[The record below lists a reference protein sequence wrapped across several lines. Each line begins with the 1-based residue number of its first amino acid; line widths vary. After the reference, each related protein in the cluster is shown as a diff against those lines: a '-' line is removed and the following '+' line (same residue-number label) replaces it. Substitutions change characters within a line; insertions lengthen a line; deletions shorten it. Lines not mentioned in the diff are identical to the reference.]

1 LPAAEALPL
10 PAAPAPAG
18 FAPALRPDA
27 TADLA
32 GQADRSVYQLALQLD
47 PARQKLL
54 GHERITLTN
63 RTTGPLRQVVLR
75 LYPNFPGVFDER
87 ITPTGFGRLQVGA
100 ARVGDSPAEIGYL
113 AGNTAAAITL
123 PTPLAPGARQSV
135 ELQFALSLTGLGPAP
150 DMWYFKS
157 FYPMLAVYDAGGW
170 RTDVTAF
177 PDQVFAES
185 SFYVVDWTLPAS
197 LTLASSGTEVS
208 HSAAG
213 DQVTRHILAGPVREF
228 AATAGARYAQVTQMA
243 GDVTVRSTALLTD
256 TAQAAQDR
264 DIAAQSLSTY
274 DALFGEYPFN
284 ELDLV
289 LTPDGGGGIEF
300 PGYVMI
306 SHLTPTS
313 HVREHVVSHEVA
325 HQWWYSLVGDDIFR
339 EAWLDESFAEIST
352 YLYLQQNGGQAVAD
366 QVFVQQSA
374 REWPGWSG
382 SVATADPTAG
392 KRVGSALWEFSD
404 FYEYDGII
412 YGKGP
417 VFLDRL
423 RLLLGPDRFLRLLQT
438 HYARNKYG
446 VTTERI
452 FLSEA
457 LDVAGPDAPAVAA
470 LYLAWIDGR

>member
-1 LPAAEALPL
+1 
-10 PAAPAPAG
+10 
-18 FAPALRPDA
+18 
-27 TADLA
+27 
-32 GQADRSVYQLALQLD
+32 
-47 PARQKLL
+47 
-54 GHERITLTN
+54 
-63 RTTGPLRQVVLR
+63 
-75 LYPNFPGVFDER
+75 
-87 ITPTGFGRLQVGA
+87 
-100 ARVGDSPAEIGYL
+100 
-113 AGNTAAAITL
+113 
-123 PTPLAPGARQSV
+123 
-135 ELQFALSLTGLGPAP
+135 
-150 DMWYFKS
+150 MWYFKS
-157 FYPMLAVYDAGGW
+157 FSPMLAVYDAGGW

-185 SFYVVDWTLPAS
+185 SFYVVDWTLPAN
-197 LTLASSGTEVS
+197 LTLASSGTETG
-208 HSAAG
+208 HDANG

-264 DIAAQSLSTY
+264 DIAAKSLATY
-274 DALFGEYPFN
+274 NNLFGEYPFN

-306 SHLTPTS
+306 SHLTPAS
-313 HVREHVVSHEVA
+313 RVRDHVVSHEVA

-339 EAWLDESFAEIST
+339 EPWLDESFADFST

-366 QVFVQQSA
+366 QVFAQQTA
-374 REWPGWSG
+374 GQWPGWGG
-382 SVATADPTAG
+382 SAAAAGPTVG
-392 KRVGSALWEFSD
+392 KRVGSAVWEFQD
-404 FYEYDGII
+404 FNEYDGII

-423 RLLLGPDRFLRLLQT
+423 RLLLGADRFERLLQT

-446 VTTERI
+446 VTSGRI

-457 LDVAGPDAPAVAA
+457 LGVAGPDAPAVAA
-470 LYLAWIDGR
+470 LYLAWVEGR